1 MSTIRNLISDNIR
14 SLELDEF
21 LEKKLDR
28 AGYGGVETT
37 KTPLGTRLVIY
48 ASRPGVVIGRRGA
61 NIRELTLILEEK
73 FNLPNPQ
80 IAISEIETP
89 ELNAK
94 IMSSRIADA
103 LQRGIHF
110 RRAGFWALTQI
121 MRAGALGVEIV
132 IKGKLRSRR
141 HRYEKYKE
149 GYIPRSGDPALKN
162 TRVAVTSVKL
172 NQGVLGVNVKII
184 PPGVSFPDKLNFDS
198 IIQPVIKPEQETS
211 EVKPEIEADKG
222 AET

>member
-1 MSTIRNLISDNIR
+1 MSTIRTLINYNIP
-14 SLELDEF
+14 SLVLDEF
-21 LEKKLDR
+21 LEKELDR

-48 ASRPGVVIGRRGA
+48 AARPGVVIGRRGS
-61 NIRELTLILEEK
+61 NIRALTLLLEEK

-110 RRAGFWALTQI
+110 RRAGFWALNQI
-121 MRAGALGVEIV
+121 MRAGALGCEIV

-162 TRVAVTSVKL
+162 TRVAVTSVTL

-184 PPGVSFPDKLNFDS
+184 PPGAIFPDKLNFDS
-198 IIQPVIKPEQETS
+198 KIQPVIEPEKEAS
-211 EVKPEIEADKG
+211 ENTTEIEVDKG

>member
-1 MSTIRNLISDNIR
+1 MSTVRNLIGDNIR

-21 LEKKLDR
+21 LEKELDR

-48 ASRPGVVIGRRGA
+48 AARPGVVIGRRGS
-61 NIRELTLILEEK
+61 NIRELTLLLEEK

-80 IAISEIETP
+80 IAISEIEVP

-94 IMSSRIADA
+94 IMASRIADA

-110 RRAGFWALTQI
+110 RRAGFWALNHI
-121 MRAGALGVEIV
+121 IRAGALGVEIV

-162 TRVAVTSVKL
+162 TRKAVTSVKL
-172 NQGVLGVNVKII
+172 NQGVLGINVKII
-184 PPGVSFPDKLNFDS
+184 PPGATFPDKLDFTS
-198 IIQPVIKPEQETS
+198 ITQPVSEPEEEVS
-211 EVKPEIEADKG
+211 EVPREIENDKG

>member
-1 MSTIRNLISDNIR
+1 MSTIRNLINDNIH

-21 LEKKLDR
+21 LEKELDR

-48 ASRPGVVIGRRGA
+48 AARPGVVIGRRGS
-61 NIRELTLILEEK
+61 NIRALTLLLEEK

-89 ELNAK
+89 ELNAH

-110 RRAGFWALTQI
+110 RRAGFWALNQI
-121 MRAGALGVEIV
+121 MRAGALGCEIV

-162 TRVAVTSVKL
+162 TRVAVTSVTL

-184 PPGVSFPDKLNFDS
+184 PPGATFPDKLNFDS
-198 IIQPVIKPEQETS
+198 KIQPVIEPEKEAS
-211 EVKPEIEADKG
+211 ENTTEIEVDKG

>member
-1 MSTIRNLISDNIR
+1 MSTIRNLINDNIR

-21 LEKKLDR
+21 LEKELDR

-48 ASRPGVVIGRRGA
+48 AARPGVVIGRRGS
-61 NIRELTLILEEK
+61 NIRALTLLLEEK

-110 RRAGFWALTQI
+110 RRAGFWALNQI
-121 MRAGALGVEIV
+121 MRAGALGCEIV

-162 TRVAVTSVKL
+162 TRVAVTSVTL

-184 PPGVSFPDKLNFDS
+184 PPGATFPDKLNFDS
-198 IIQPVIKPEQETS
+198 KIQPVIEPEKEAS
-211 EVKPEIEADKG
+211 ENTTEIEVDKG

>member
-1 MSTIRNLISDNIR
+1 MSTIRNLIKDNLNH
-14 SLELDEF
+14 LELDEF
-21 LEKKLDR
+21 LEKELNR

-37 KTPLGTRLVIY
+37 NTPLGTRLVIY
-48 ASRPGVVIGRRGA
+48 AARPGVVIGRRGS

-73 FNLPNPQ
+73 FNLPDPQ
-80 IAISEIETP
+80 IAISEIESP
-89 ELNAK
+89 EFNAK

-110 RRAGFWALTQI
+110 RRAGFWALNQI
-121 MRAGALGVEIV
+121 MRAGALGCEII

-162 TRVAVTSVKL
+162 TSAAVTSVTL

-184 PPGVSFPDKLNFDS
+184 PPNATFPDKLNFDS
-198 IIQPVIKPEQETS
+198 KIQPVIEPEKEAS
-211 EVKPEIEADKG
+211 ENTTEIEVDKG
-222 AET
+222 VET

>member
-1 MSTIRNLISDNIR
+1 MSTIRTLLSDNIR

-21 LEKKLDR
+21 LEKELDR

-37 KTPLGTRLVIY
+37 KTPLGTRLIIY
-48 ASRPGVVIGRRGA
+48 AARPGVVIGRRGS
-61 NIRELTLILEEK
+61 NIRELTLLLEEK

-80 IAISEIETP
+80 IAISEIEIP

-94 IMSSRIADA
+94 IMASRIADA

-110 RRAGFWALTQI
+110 RRSGFWALNQI
-121 MRAGALGVEIV
+121 MRAGALGCEIV
-132 IKGKLRSRR
+132 LKGKLRSRR

-162 TRVAVTSVKL
+162 TRKAVTSVTLK
-172 NQGVLGVNVKII
+172 QGILGVNVKII
-184 PPGVSFPDKLNFDS
+184 PPGATFPDKISFKS
-198 IIQPVIKPEQETS
+198 SIQPVSEPEKETS
-211 EVKPEIEADKG
+211 GVTTEIENDKG
-222 AET
+222 AEE

>member
-1 MSTIRNLISDNIR
+1 
-14 SLELDEF
+14 
-21 LEKKLDR
+21 
-28 AGYGGVETT
+28 
-37 KTPLGTRLVIY
+37 LVIY
-48 ASRPGVVIGRRGA
+48 AARPGVVIGRRGS
-61 NIRELTLILEEK
+61 NIRALTLLLEEK

-89 ELNAK
+89 ELNAH

-110 RRAGFWALTQI
+110 RRAGFWALNQI
-121 MRAGALGVEIV
+121 MRAGALGAEIV

-162 TRVAVTSVKL
+162 TRVAVTSVTL

-184 PPGVSFPDKLNFDS
+184 PPGATFPDKLNFDS
-198 IIQPVIKPEQETS
+198 KIQPVIEPEKEAS
-211 EVKPEIEADKG
+211 ENTTEIEVDKG

>member
-1 MSTIRNLISDNIR
+1 MSTVRNLISDNIR

-21 LEKKLDR
+21 LEKELDR

-37 KTPLGTRLVIY
+37 KTPLGTRLIIY
-48 ASRPGVVIGRRGA
+48 AARPGVVIGRRGS
-61 NIRELTLILEEK
+61 NIRELTLLLEEK

-80 IAISEIETP
+80 IAISEIEVP

-94 IMSSRIADA
+94 IMASRIADA

-110 RRAGFWALTQI
+110 RRAGFWALNHI
-121 MRAGALGVEIV
+121 IRAGALGVEIV

-162 TRVAVTSVKL
+162 TRKAVTSVKL
-172 NQGVLGVNVKII
+172 NQGVLGINVKII
-184 PPGVSFPDKLNFDS
+184 PPGATFPDKLDFTS
-198 IIQPVIKPEQETS
+198 ITQPVSEPEEEVS
-211 EVKPEIEADKG
+211 EVPREIENDKG

>member
-1 MSTIRNLISDNIR
+1 MSTIRTLIEDNIR

-21 LEKKLDR
+21 LEKELDR

-37 KTPLGTRLVIY
+37 KTPLGTRLIIY
-48 ASRPGVVIGRRGA
+48 AARPGVVIGRRGS

-80 IAISEIETP
+80 IAISEIEIP
-89 ELNAK
+89 ELNPK
-94 IMSSRIADA
+94 IMASRIADA

-110 RRAGFWALTQI
+110 RRSGFWALNQI
-121 MRAGALGVEIV
+121 MRAGALGAEI
-132 IKGKLRSRR
+132 ILKGKLRSRR

-162 TRVAVTSVKL
+162 TRKAVTSVTLK
-172 NQGVLGVNVKII
+172 QGVLGVNVKII
-184 PPGVSFPDKLNFDS
+184 PPGATFPDKIGLKS
-198 IIQPVIKPEQETS
+198 SLQPVSEPEKETS
-211 EVKPEIEADKG
+211 EVVTAIEDDKG
-222 AET
+222 AEE

>member
-1 MSTIRNLISDNIR
+1 MSTVRNLISDNIR

-21 LEKKLDR
+21 LEKELDR

-37 KTPLGTRLVIY
+37 KTPLGTRLIIH
-48 ASRPGVVIGRRGA
+48 AARPGVVIGRRGS

-80 IAISEIETP
+80 ITISEIEIP

-94 IMSSRIADA
+94 IMASRIADA

-110 RRAGFWALTQI
+110 RRSGFWALNQI

-141 HRYEKYKE
+141 HRYEKYKA

-162 TRVAVTSVKL
+162 TRKAVTSVTL

-184 PPGVSFPDKLNFDS
+184 PPGATFPDKLVFKS
-198 IIQPVIKPEQETS
+198 SIQPVSELETEAS
-211 EVKPEIEADKG
+211 EVTTEIEDDKG
-222 AET
+222 AEK

>member
-1 MSTIRNLISDNIR
+1 MSTVRNLIADNIR

-21 LEKKLDR
+21 LEKELDR

-48 ASRPGVVIGRRGA
+48 AARPGVVIGRRGS

-80 IAISEIETP
+80 IAISEIEIP

-94 IMSSRIADA
+94 IMASRIADA

-110 RRAGFWALTQI
+110 RRSGFWALNQI
-121 MRAGALGVEIV
+121 MRAGALGAEII

-162 TRVAVTSVKL
+162 TRKAVTSVTL

-184 PPGVSFPDKLNFDS
+184 PPGATFPDKLIFKS
-198 IIQPVIKPEQETS
+198 SIQPVSELEKEAS
-211 EVKPEIEADKG
+211 EVTTEIEDDKG
-222 AET
+222 AEK

>member
-1 MSTIRNLISDNIR
+1 MSTVRNLIGDNIR

-21 LEKKLDR
+21 LEKELDR

-48 ASRPGVVIGRRGA
+48 AARPGVVIGRRGS

-80 IAISEIETP
+80 IAISEIEVP

-94 IMSSRIADA
+94 IMASRIANA

-110 RRAGFWALTQI
+110 RRAGFWALNQI
-121 MRAGALGVEIV
+121 IRAGALGVEIV

-162 TRVAVTSVKL
+162 TRKAVTSVKL
-172 NQGVLGVNVKII
+172 NQGVLGINVKII
-184 PPGVSFPDKLNFDS
+184 PPGATFPDKLDFTS
-198 IIQPVIKPEQETS
+198 ITQPVSESEEEVS
-211 EVKPEIEADKG
+211 EVPTEVENDKG

>member
-1 MSTIRNLISDNIR
+1 MSTIRNLINDNIH

-21 LEKKLDR
+21 LEKELDR

-48 ASRPGVVIGRRGA
+48 AARPGVVIGRRGS
-61 NIRELTLILEEK
+61 NIRALTLLLEEK

-89 ELNAK
+89 ELNAH

-110 RRAGFWALTQI
+110 RRAGFWALNQI
-121 MRAGALGVEIV
+121 MRAGALGCEIV

-162 TRVAVTSVKL
+162 TRVAVTSVTL

-184 PPGVSFPDKLNFDS
+184 PPDATFPDKLNFDS
-198 IIQPVIKPEQETS
+198 KIQPVIEPEKEAS
-211 EVKPEIEADKG
+211 ENTTEIEVDKG

>member
-1 MSTIRNLISDNIR
+1 MSTIRNIINDNIH

-21 LEKKLDR
+21 LEKELDR

-48 ASRPGVVIGRRGA
+48 AARPGVVIGRRGS
-61 NIRELTLILEEK
+61 NIRALTLLLEEK

-89 ELNAK
+89 ELNAH

-110 RRAGFWALTQI
+110 RRAGFWALNQI
-121 MRAGALGVEIV
+121 MRAGALGCEIV

-162 TRVAVTSVKL
+162 TRVAVTSVTL

-184 PPGVSFPDKLNFDS
+184 PPGATFPDKLNFDS
-198 IIQPVIKPEQETS
+198 KIQPVIEPEKEAS
-211 EVKPEIEADKG
+211 ENTTEIEVDKG